1 MMGITNYRYITFP
14 ILIGVIVFFI
24 GLGLSPLNPMQ
35 IDWLKF
41 YDFYQSYL
49 GWAFYRQDSWGFPL
63 GGNSNYGADIGSSIV
78 FSDSIPLLA
87 IPFKI
92 ISRFLP
98 APFQYFGIWLLCC
111 FIFQGLIAWK
121 LISHYSQNLVI
132 CFFVTFL
139 LVFSPLIFWRIHMF
153 HFALAGHFILLAA
166 IYLNL
171 IRVKH
176 RLLAWSLV
184 LAIAALIHF
193 YLLVMVSLLWFGS
206 LLDFQLSK
214 KGKDSGY
221 FFIEFLV
228 AISTLFFI
236 AWQAGYFMIS
246 LGSSADEGNPF
257 GNYPMNALG
266 ILDSQGYSYFLSPI
280 TTQHLFEEGFNY
292 LGLGGILLM
301 IISLPAIWMIR
312 SRIVDWIFRHPFYL
326 FCLFILL
333 LLSLTQIIYIGSI
346 DFKLPVSPS
355 LVLLLSLIRC
365 SGRFFWPIYYMII
378 LGSCVIITKV
388 YPKVISIIIFILL
401 LIFQLIDLSPLW
413 MNIRDNINHPKIS
426 INSKILK
433 NNFWN
438 EAPLIYSNVISK
450 PPGRWN
456 MNWHIFSDYAS
467 QNGLAT
473 NIVLLARVDK
483 SKLATAQANFDRAI
497 YSGNLDSRTIYIL
510 NEWKSNPDS
519 PQIKFDPQIDLLA
532 RMDGFNILAPGWK
545 LCKTCPQV
553 DPKYEID
560 KLEPLSI
567 KQKTI
572 FFGKGS
578 EGGALFLG
586 EHGWA
591 GIETWG
597 VWTDSKEAK
606 LLLPLPHSSP
616 LKLKL
621 NLNAFIASGHP
632 TQEVEVWSGETLLK
646 KMKLTKATGNEVDIE
661 LPKTILTK
669 SYISLE
675 FKLLNPARPK
685 DFGLGS
691 DSRNL
696 GIGLVSATFI

>member
-1 MMGITNYRYITFP
+1 MGNTLNRYLTFP
-14 ILIGVIVFFI
+14 ILIGVIVFFMV
-24 GLGLSPLNPMQ
+24 LGVGPLNPKH

-49 GWAFYRQDSWGFPL
+49 GWEFSRQDIWDIPL
-63 GGNSNYGADIGSSIV
+63 GKNSNYGGDISNSIV
-78 FSDSIPLLA
+78 YSDSIPLFA
-87 IPFKI
+87 MPFKI
-92 ISRFLP
+92 FSSFLP
-98 APFQYFGIWLLCC
+98 FPFQYFGIWLLCC
-111 FIFQGLIAWK
+111 FILQGVMAWK
-121 LISHYSQNLVI
+121 LISHYSQNKIV
-132 CFFVTFL
+132 CFFVACFF
-139 LVFSPLIFWRIHMF
+139 VFSPLIFWRIHMF

-171 IRVKH
+171 VGAKRRI
-176 RLLAWSLV
+176 LAWSLV

-193 YLLVMVSLLWFGS
+193 YLLVMVSLLWVGS
-206 LLDFQLSK
+206 LLDFQLNQKINRK
-214 KGKDSGY
+214 K
-221 FFIEFLV
+221 FALELFIVMAAL
-228 AISTLFFI
+228 LFV
-236 AWQAGYFMIS
+236 AWQAGYFMIG
-246 LGSSADEGNPF
+246 LGSTANNSNPF
-257 GNYPMNALG
+257 GNYPMNALA
-266 ILDSQGYSYFLSPI
+266 IIDSQGFSYFLPPI

-292 LGLGGILLM
+292 LGLGGVALVML
-301 IISLPAIWMIR
+301 SLPAVWIIR
-312 SRIVDWIFRHPFYL
+312 TQLLQWVFRHPFYL
-326 FCLFILL
+326 GCLFILL
-333 LLSLTQIIYIGSI
+333 LLSLTQTIYIGSF
-346 DFKLPVSPS
+346 DFRLPISSS

-378 LGSCVIITKV
+378 LGSCVIITRAYSK
-388 YPKVISIIIFILL
+388 KITTIFIFIMFTL
-401 LIFQLIDLSPLW
+401 QVIDLSPLW
-413 MNIRDNINHPKIS
+413 IKIRNDANHPQIS
-426 INSKILK
+426 LNSEKLK

-438 EAPLIYSNVISK
+438 HTPLLYNNIFSK
-450 PPGRWN
+450 PYGGWHR
-456 MNWHIFSDYAS
+456 NWHIFSEYAL
-467 QNGLAT
+467 QKGLAT
-473 NIVLLARVDK
+473 NIILLARVDEN
-483 SKLATAQANFDRAI
+483 KLAIAQSNFDRAI
-497 YSGNLDSRTIYIL
+497 YSGNLDPHTIYVL
-510 NEWKSNPDS
+510 DEWKSNPDS
-519 PQIKFDPQIDLLA
+519 LQIKFNPQIDLLA
-532 RMDGFNILAPGWK
+532 RMDGYNILAPGWK
-545 LCKTCPQV
+545 LCKNCPQV
-553 DPKYEID
+553 DSQYEIA
-560 KLEPLSI
+560 KLEPLI
-567 KQKTI
+567 TKQKPI